1 MTDEEVRGLLRDLRD
16 EPVPPDSLARVRLA
30 VAERSARSRWF
41 MAPWKA
47 AAAIASFAVL
57 VLLVVWMRPAHHPVT
72 PVPVSPREVAAT
84 QPPVLPPI
92 TAPATKVRAS
102 AASTTKQKIKQ
113 KPENPT
119 GEGLV
124 VRIETEDPDI
134 VILLIGD

>member
-1 MTDEEVRGLLRDLRD
+1 MTDDEVRGLLRDLRD

-30 VAERSARSRWF
+30 VAERSTRSRWF

-47 AAAIASFAVL
+47 AAAIASFAVI

-72 PVPVSPREVAAT
+72 PVQISPREVAAT
-84 QPPVLPPI
+84 QPPAAPPI

-102 AASTTKQKIKQ
+102 AVSTTKQQIKR
-113 KPENPT
+113 KPETRT
-119 GEGLV
+119 GEGLL

>member
-1 MTDEEVRGLLRDLRD
+1 MTDDEVRGLLRDLRD

-30 VAERSARSRWF
+30 VAERSTRSRWF

-47 AAAIASFAVL
+47 AAAIASFAVI

-72 PVPVSPREVAAT
+72 PVQISAREVAAT
-84 QPPVLPPI
+84 QPPAAPP
-92 TAPATKVRAS
+92 TKVRAS
-102 AASTTKQKIKQ
+102 AVSTTKQQIKR
-113 KPENPT
+113 KPETRT
-119 GEGLV
+119 GEGLL